1 MLNDKIKNIFIG
13 HINSTFNT
21 KPDIFIPVGN
31 PGIDHRGI
39 MFRTDNVV
47 SVLLDKIRE
56 IELPSTQDVMNM
68 LSEVDN

>member
-1 MLNDKIKNIFIG
+1 
-13 HINSTFNT
+13 
-21 KPDIFIPVGN
+21 
-31 PGIDHRGI
+31 